1 MSRTVPPEV
10 GAILRRIPSVDEVLA
25 GAAIQRLLE
34 REPRWA
40 VLEAVRE
47 VLAACRE
54 RALAGGARP
63 EAATALLDLQTIQA
77 SVAKATA
84 RKAGPSLRP
93 VINASGVLLHTNL
106 GRAPLAPSALAA
118 IAAAARGYSNLEF
131 DLDAGIRGSRQ
142 AHVERLLCA
151 LTGAEAA
158 LVVNNNAA
166 AVLLGVNTL
175 AEGREVVIS
184 RSELV
189 EIGDAFRIPDVM
201 TRAGG
206 RLREVG
212 TTNRTHLA
220 DYERAIGPETGL
232 ILKVHRSNFQILGF
246 TADVEMASL
255 VTLARQRGLPVME
268 DLGSGA
274 LVDLSI
280 FGLRREPLAAD
291 AILGNHRATGTATGS
306 EMEMRLQGTRSLQT
320 QGGCPSFV
328 VDAIMRGTLDGDFLD
343 LAIEQL
349 SQRVQSPFDITAEDA
364 QVVIDEIAPYWKG
377 KTYHEALAVALPEE
391 TARYTFDPKDP
402 LMSRFIVNETSSFRS
417 SLQWV
422 HDYEKVLKKGFRG
435 IRKEAKERLN
445 ALVQANKELVRNLA
459 HEIKNPLGGIR
470 GAAQLLA
477 MEIHSPELT
486 EYTHVIVHEADRL
499 QALVDR
505 LLAPHRRPHVV
516 GDVNIHEIC
525 ERVRTLMLAE
535 FPRGLR
541 FARDYDAS
549 IPEFRGDREQLIQ
562 AVLNIVH
569 NATQALGERI
579 AAGDARIILRTRV
592 ARQATIARTRY
603 RLALDLHIID
613 NGPGIPDEL
622 KDRVFFPLV
631 SGRDTGSG
639 LGLTLAQTFVQQHNG
654 LIEVDSR
661 PGRTDF
667 RILIPL
673 QPAHDT

>member
-34 REPRWA
+34 RQPRWA

-54 RALAGGARP
+54 RALADGARP
-63 EAATALLDLQTIQA
+63 EAAAALLDPQAIQA
-77 SVAKATA
+77 SVEKATA

-93 VINASGVLLHTNL
+93 VINASGVVLHTNL

-131 DLDAGIRGSRQ
+131 DLDAGVRGSRQ

-246 TADVEMASL
+246 TADVETASL
-255 VTLARQRGLPVME
+255 VALARQRGLPVME

-274 LVDLSI
+274 LVDLSA

-291 AILGNHRATGTATGS
+291 AIRAGVDVVTFSGDKLLGGPQAGILVGRRDLLARFRRNPLARTVRIDKLCLAALEATLRLAREPDRARQ
-306 EMEMRLQGTRSLQT
+306 EIPVLRMLSLSAAAV
-320 QGGCPSFV
+320 GV
-328 VDAIMRGTLDGDFLD
+328 RAD
-343 LAIEQL
+343 
-349 SQRVQSPFDITAEDA
+349 
-364 QVVIDEIAPYWKG
+364 
-377 KTYHEALAVALPEE
+377 ALAASLRVAAPGIRCAVEGGTSEVGGGALP
-391 TARYTFDPKDP
+391 
-402 LMSRFIVNETSSFRS
+402 
-417 SLQWV
+417 
-422 HDYEKVLKKGFRG
+422 
-435 IRKEAKERLN
+435 
-445 ALVQANKELVRNLA
+445 
-459 HEIKNPLGGIR
+459 
-470 GAAQLLA
+470 
-477 MEIHSPELT
+477 
-486 EYTHVIVHEADRL
+486 L
-499 QALVDR
+499 QALPTR
-505 LLAPHRRPHVV
+505 LV
-516 GDVNIHEIC
+516 
-525 ERVRTLMLAE
+525 
-535 FPRGLR
+535 
-541 FARDYDAS
+541 
-549 IPEFRGDREQLIQ
+549 
-562 AVLNIVH
+562 
-569 NATQALGERI
+569 ALGPGPVG
-579 AAGDARIILRTRV
+579 AGVLEARLRTGDPPVLVRV
-592 ARQATIARTRY
+592 QDDRVLVDLRTV
-603 RLALDLHIID
+603 A
-613 NGPGIPDEL
+613 PDEDAAL
-622 KDRVFFPLV
+622 RAALV
-631 SGRDTGSG
+631 AALTAGQTGE
-639 LGLTLAQTFVQQHNG
+639 TA
-654 LIEVDSR
+654 
-661 PGRTDF
+661 
-667 RILIPL
+667 
-673 QPAHDT
+673 